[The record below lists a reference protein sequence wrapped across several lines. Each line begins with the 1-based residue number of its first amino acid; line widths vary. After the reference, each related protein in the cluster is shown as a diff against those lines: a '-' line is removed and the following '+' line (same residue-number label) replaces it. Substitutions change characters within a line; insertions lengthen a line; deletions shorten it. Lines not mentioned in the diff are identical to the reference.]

1 MFPRVKQIGG
11 RRYVYL
17 VEGAREGGRVRQ
29 KTLCYLGPISKLASG
44 VPERTK
50 RKVDERLQVEW
61 RRVDDRIRR
70 IPLTFEELS
79 DARRERYVLSV
90 KSGRRD
96 GMRTQ
101 GDRPREEGELFAL
114 SKIAAA
120 RFREAFEEV
129 GERSYRMR

>member
-1 MFPRVKQIGG
+1 VYPRVKEIGG

-29 KTLCYLGPISKLASG
+29 RTLCYLGSMSRLASG
-44 VPERTK
+44 VPEETK
-50 RKVDERLQVEW
+50 RKIDARFQVDW
-61 RRVDDRIRR
+61 RRVDERIAK

-79 DARRERYVLSV
+79 EARRARYALSI
-90 KSGRRD
+90 KNGRQGSR
-96 GMRTQ
+96 RTQ
-101 GDRPREEGELFAL
+101 GDRQRAEGELVAL
-114 SKIAAA
+114 SRIASA